1 MVGWDC
7 VVCGLLYAI
16 AWICLLFRCWFAY
29 CGLCW
34 LLWFCVFVVFLSSVC
49 CEFGVWLVVLAVDGC
64 LLGG

>member
-1 MVGWDC
+1 MRLRGFVCCFVVG
-7 VVCGLLYAI
+7 
-16 AWICLLFRCWFAY
+16 FAY

-34 LLWFCVFVVFLSSVC
+34 LLLFCVFVVFLSSVC